1 MCERRDTEVL
11 QTVSKKNIRSFV
23 VETHELIIEHLRD
36 KNRKQRDYKC
46 ICEKKPIE
54 VLTTN
59 LDFRL

>member
-36 KNRKQRDYKC
+36 QNRKQRDYKC
-46 ICEKKPIE
+46 ICEKKSIE